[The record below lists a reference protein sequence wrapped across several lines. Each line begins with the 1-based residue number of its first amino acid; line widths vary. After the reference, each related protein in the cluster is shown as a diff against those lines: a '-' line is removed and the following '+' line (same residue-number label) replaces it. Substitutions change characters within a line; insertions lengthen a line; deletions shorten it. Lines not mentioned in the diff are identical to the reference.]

1 MRRLADVDD
10 EMLQFNRDLRALMAE
25 MAEETLEQ
33 NLARYEPYMRWN
45 GNTPLAPAANRQWSL
60 LTCAEKALQ
69 QSKDEQGRTA
79 RRRTPRRAA
88 REGPPLRESGL

>member
-69 QSKDEQGRTA
+69 QSKVWP
-79 RRRTPRRAA
+79 PRAPCTRVPRAA
-88 REGPPLRESGL
+88 ALR